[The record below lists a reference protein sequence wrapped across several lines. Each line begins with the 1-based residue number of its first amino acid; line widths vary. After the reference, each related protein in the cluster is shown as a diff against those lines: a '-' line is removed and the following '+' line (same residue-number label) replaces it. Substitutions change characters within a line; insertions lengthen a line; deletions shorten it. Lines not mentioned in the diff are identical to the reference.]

1 MQFFRASRLSQLSHF
16 LYVVLDWIWGTKSF
30 EQDKNQN
37 LSSQDGRPISK
48 SLSCSQLVYVQD
60 TGVSFM
66 VTPPKGGAFTP
77 NKTLLMNRERRM
89 NMMTPN
95 RADKIFNTDIETGK
109 VINEWGFKKDGIDVE
124 MLVPPP
130 PPRAGPGCH
139 ADCRFVQYWICQS
152 SQSKASRLINPEGLS
167 IVKAHMHWPQL
178 PTNCQV

>member
-1 MQFFRASRLSQLSHF
+1 MF
-16 LYVVLDWIWGTKSF
+16 
-30 EQDKNQN
+30 
-37 LSSQDGRPISK
+37 
-48 SLSCSQLVYVQD
+48 VQD

-124 MLVPPP
+124 MLVPHPP
-130 PPRAGPGCH
+130 AAKAVILI
-139 ADCRFVQYWICQS
+139 ADLYSTGI
-152 SQSKASRLINPEGLS
+152 ASHPNLKPLAS
-167 IVKAHMHWPQL
+167 
-178 PTNCQV
+178 